1 MITFPSSLGSIDRHR
16 PACQEERA
24 ARCSSCSQADLAPMI
39 RRKVGWFRL
48 ANVFFA
54 LGTVTLA
61 ELLMVIVWKV

>member
-1 MITFPSSLGSIDRHR
+1 
-16 PACQEERA
+16 
-24 ARCSSCSQADLAPMI
+24 MI